1 MEIET
6 IGTKNICDAA
16 LKNKVKKVIYAS
28 TSGIYGHSAIEKSV
42 DEDIMVD
49 PRTSYSIAKRYNEIY
64 LKSLFDE
71 TKLNSIS
78 LRLFNVYGPR
88 QDIRMVIPRFI
99 KQAKDNEDITVYGN
113 GLQTRDFT
121 YINDVIKSILLLAE
135 KVNGCE
141 IFNIAYEK
149 ETTIL
154 DLAKQIKKTLKSTS
168 RIKKI
173 NADKKRFDFEVE
185 RRIGSSDK
193 LYKFIKYKPDTNFN
207 EGLKL
212 LLKNYK

>member
-1 MEIET
+1 
-6 IGTKNICDAA
+6 
-16 LKNKVKKVIYAS
+16 
-28 TSGIYGHSAIEKSV
+28 
-42 DEDIMVD
+42 
-49 PRTSYSIAKRYNEIY
+49 
-64 LKSLFDE
+64 
-71 TKLNSIS
+71 
-78 LRLFNVYGPR
+78 
-88 QDIRMVIPRFI
+88 
-99 KQAKDNEDITVYGN
+99 
-113 GLQTRDFT
+113 
-121 YINDVIKSILLLAE
+121 
-135 KVNGCE
+135 

-168 RIKKI
+168 KIKKI